1 MGNLIHG
8 GDFIDSPKL
17 HRKWQRSETCKNI
30 ERNDVADVVV
40 KKSRI
45 KGGGLGLFT
54 GKSFKKNQVINFYS
68 GSLVDGYDAQYDDPT
83 YFMSFQYGKGFKI
96 KGDTLDGD
104 LGVYANSTHPDLKF
118 PKQNARFAMG
128 KRKQVISKCAAMVK
142 NENLFMAGQR
152 FRFPIIAMKG

>member
-83 YFMSFQYGKGFKI
+83 YFMSFKYGKGFI
-96 KGDTLDGD
+96 D
-104 LGVYANSTHPDLKF
+104 
-118 PKQNARFAMG
+118 
-128 KRKQVISKCAAMVK
+128 KR
-142 NENLFMAGQR
+142 
-152 FRFPIIAMKG
+152 